1 MPSPHDALIRRVFTR
16 PEEAAGLIRTLHP
29 ELTHHLD
36 LDALELILGT
46 FIDPDLRARTTDL
59 LFRVPTR
66 AGPDLLL
73 YILIEHQSTPD
84 PWMAL
89 RMVTYQ
95 ERIWIH
101 LRATLPDLRRLP
113 HIVPIVLYTGERPW
127 SVPCDLADLIEPP
140 PAGLEPPRMRFTLH
154 VLSAHN
160 PTDIATWTHLSV
172 LGRLA
177 LFLLRAAR
185 ARDFVQRYRTFAAT
199 IGPSGLHRDDIRAL
213 MCYLGALRD
222 DLKEFTMNDQ
232 TLISPE
238 REELLKTMI
247 NIWFEETERDFRA
260 KALQEGREQG
270 REQGREEVRE
280 EVRAKALE
288 QSRNSLQ
295 RSVTLRLDDAGLHTP
310 QREAALARAT
320 YSELDALSALRLP
333 DLLAALD
340 AQAES
345 VQA

>member
-1 MPSPHDALIRRVFTR
+1 
-16 PEEAAGLIRTLHP
+16 
-29 ELTHHLD
+29 
-36 LDALELILGT
+36 
-46 FIDPDLRARTTDL
+46 
-59 LFRVPTR
+59 
-66 AGPDLLL
+66 
-73 YILIEHQSTPD
+73 
-84 PWMAL
+84 
-89 RMVTYQ
+89 
-95 ERIWIH
+95 
-101 LRATLPDLRRLP
+101 
-113 HIVPIVLYTGERPW
+113 
-127 SVPCDLADLIEPP
+127 
-140 PAGLEPPRMRFTLH
+140 MRFTLH

-177 LFLLRAAR
+177 LFLLQAAR

-222 DLKEFTMNDQ
+222 DLKEFTMNDH
-232 TLISPE
+232 TSISPE

-260 KALQEGREQG
+260 KVLEEG
-270 REQGREEVRE
+270 
-280 EVRAKALE
+280 
-288 QSRNSLQ
+288 RNSLQ
-295 RSVTLRLDDAGLHTP
+295 RSVTLRLDDAGVHTP
-310 QREAALARAT
+310 QREAVLARAT

-333 DLLAALD
+333 DLLAVLD